1 MQRIKWLAIFILIV
15 STFAYAQVDMEHV
28 VGVWLFDEGKGDEA
42 ADSSDYGH
50 DGQITNAEWTDG
62 KFGNALEFDGD
73 GKVQVESTPELSL
86 GEQLTMMAYF
96 NTQALSD
103 WHQIIA
109 KNNEYLLR
117 IDTPGEGSA
126 MSAFVN
132 LDGGWEPRASAN
144 VPEEDTWIHFT
155 AVYDS
160 DEGLLLLYVDG
171 LPAGQSAR
179 AGNPNPNN
187 EPVTFGTWND
197 GSRFI
202 GMIDE
207 VAIFDVALEEEDIL
221 SIATDGIETYLGGG
235 LSVQSSGKLTTTWGN
250 LKKR

>member
-1 MQRIKWLAIFILIV
+1 MQRITWLSIFILSM
-15 STFAYAQVDMEHV
+15 STFAHAEVDMEHV
-28 VGVWLFDEGKGDEA
+28 VGVWLFDEGAGNET

-62 KFGNALEFDGD
+62 KFGSALEFEGN

-96 NTQALSD
+96 NAQALSD
-103 WHQIIA
+103 WHQMIA
-109 KNNEYLLR
+109 KDNEYLLR
-117 IDTPGEGSA
+117 IDPPGEGGA

-132 LDGGWEPRASAN
+132 LDGGWEPRASAT
-144 VPEEDTWIHFT
+144 VPGKDVWIHFA

-160 DEGLLLLYVDG
+160 DEGQLFVYVDG
-171 LPAGQSAR
+171 VLAGQSGR

-197 GSRFI
+197 GDHFI

-207 VAIFDVALEEEDIL
+207 IAIYDVVLEAEDIL
-221 SIATDGIETYLGGG
+221 SIATDGLEEFLGGE
-235 LSVQSSGKLTTTWGN
+235 LSVRFSGKLTTTWGN
-250 LKKR
+250 LKRR